1 MRLVFHCLIIFY
13 EMCISVVINLICC
26 CGTLVLSDSAE
37 GKKDWRVNRLQ
48 YSPRPMAACPWF
60 ILPMSWGGLR
70 GQIFIWSQSWG
81 LAFVFFWK
89 NYIQCFSK
97 WFGLG
102 WGEFLLF
109 AFWINGL
116 EKREK
121 FGLCG
126 FFFWDVLIE
135 ICRWKMD
142 LIFIVDTLLQLNMCI
157 TSHLLTWVLW
167 ETVHLQE
174 AQFFSF
180 CSLRFFCSW
189 NLLYFCSL
197 ILPNCGSSCF
207 SLLFKHHV
215 VTLGSRP

>member
-37 GKKDWRVNRLQ
+37 GKKDWRVNRPQ

-81 LAFVFFWK
+81 LVFGF
-89 NYIQCFSK
+89 FSGETTSSASQN
-97 WFGLG
+97 GLD
-102 WGEFLLF
+102 WGGVNFCCLF

-121 FGLCG
+121 FGLYG
-126 FFFWDVLIE
+126 FF
-135 ICRWKMD
+135 
-142 LIFIVDTLLQLNMCI
+142 
-157 TSHLLTWVLW
+157 
-167 ETVHLQE
+167 
-174 AQFFSF
+174 
-180 CSLRFFCSW
+180 LRCLKLRYVTGKGVW
-189 NLLYFCSL
+189 
-197 ILPNCGSSCF
+197 SS
-207 SLLFKHHV
+207 
-215 VTLGSRP
+215 